1 MGIAAMGAQAAGAGM
16 NAIGSYYGAK
26 SQQESLRAAANI
38 ADINAGMAEHA
49 AQIELLRGNE
59 AAASVSA
66 RAGQV
71 KGAQRAAMAANGIDL
86 GVGNAAEV
94 LTSTDIGKE
103 QDMNAV
109 TANAVQAAWGQRM
122 NATNYKNEALT
133 KRAGADSISPFM
145 AAASSL
151 LGSSS
156 QIASSWYMM
165 NKAGVPGTTTGVAPK
180 GT

>member
-1 MGIAAMGAQAAGAGM
+1 MGLAAGAQAAAAGM
-16 NAIGSYYGAK
+16 QAVGSYYGAK

-38 ADINAGMAEHA
+38 ADINAGMSEHA

-59 AAASVSA
+59 DVAKVSA

-86 GVGNAAEV
+86 GVGNAVEV
-94 LTSTDIGKE
+94 LTSTDLSKE
-103 QDMNAV
+103 QDMDAI
-109 TANAVQAAWGQRM
+109 TANAVQSAWGQRM
-122 NATNYKNEALT
+122 NATNFKNEALT

-151 LGSSS
+151 LGSST
-156 QIASSWYMM
+156 QVAASWYSM
-165 NKAGVPGTTTGVAPK
+165 NKAGVAPRGT
-180 GT
+180 